1 VDAAAM
7 SGRNGVIQKFG
18 RGVRVGDGKTNL
30 LFLDIADR
38 GNHFED
44 AARARLR
51 ALKELGVKIVDVMWG
66 GNASVIYGSD

>member
-1 VDAAAM
+1 
-7 SGRNGVIQKFG
+7 
-18 RGVRVGDGKTNL
+18 L

-51 ALKELGVKIVDVMWG
+51 ALKELGVVIQEVLWK
-66 GNASVIYGSD
+66 GNTEEVYK